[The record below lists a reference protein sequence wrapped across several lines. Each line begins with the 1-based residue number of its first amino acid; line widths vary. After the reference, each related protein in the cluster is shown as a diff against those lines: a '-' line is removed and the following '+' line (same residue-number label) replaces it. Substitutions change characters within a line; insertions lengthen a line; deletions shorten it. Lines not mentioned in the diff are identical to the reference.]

1 MLVRGLLSRVTA
13 TGEYRSPNICF
24 IEGDPDPDVDVDPD
38 ADADPDADPDVDPDE
53 DADPDADPDAD
64 VDPDAD
70 PDADPDLDADP
81 APTGRQKSNPSEVIR
96 DAKRR
101 AKAAEERER
110 EKDRRLEAAERRAE
124 EAERRASDRRQE
136 TEQQERDRVALMTV
150 EEQNAHYRKQDQ
162 DATNRRLQQMEF
174 RQVDRDDKA
183 DFRQACRDDPLMA
196 KVATEVETRL
206 TEMRSKGQNVEREA
220 LANYLI
226 GQMVRKERGKAKTTQ
241 KRRGEESVRR
251 ETTRPVR
258 TRSSAAPDRQRRGNE
273 DTAEGRRKRL
283 DGVTI

>member
-24 IEGDPDPDVDVDPD
+24 IDDEADDPEIEAVEVEDEEVVEDEDDTEVGDEAEDDGEETV
-38 ADADPDADPDVDPDE
+38 E
-53 DADPDADPDAD
+53 DADTGGKSRDADDEGDKPRKRGASDI
-64 VDPDAD
+64 
-70 PDADPDLDADP
+70 
-81 APTGRQKSNPSEVIR
+81 IR
-96 DAKRR
+96 ENKRR
-101 AKAAEERER
+101 AQELQRER
-110 EKDRRLEAAERRAE
+110 DDERRLREAAERRAE
-124 EAERRASDRRQE
+124 EAERRANDRRQE

-241 KRRGEESVRR
+241 RRRGEESVRR

-283 DGVTI
+283 EGVTI